1 MNHEDLEIMLDKELE
16 EMLLLEAL
24 EDNVD
29 NELNLNEDNDEKV
42 LPKKRKKRKKFS
54 KRIKE
59 TLKIKSVLI
68 LLLTLIVNTYAWFIY
83 ISSSSLGLNIH
94 VRSWQFD
101 FSVEDENKNDSV
113 VLIEGEIYPGMDP
126 LEKEIVAENKGET
139 KANLSYKIS
148 YIRVFDDVLLPP
160 DTTITPEELRTL
172 LEEKKYPFNI
182 KLNMSRYEE
191 IPENITPTDSL
202 ILEGGQKAKINVL
215 LTWEYESGE
224 TEEDK
229 KQNNEKDTE
238 LGKAAYKYYHSKPE
252 NSVES
257 ESTAEKEEAIEI
269 RVRIEAVQ
277 IEDTEE

>member
-257 ESTAEKEEAIEI
+257 ESTEEKEEAIEI

-277 IEDTEE
+277 IEDTEV